1 MGNKSELGLDD
12 ARIDRIARK
21 YSGATG
27 AHLYYIEEAD
37 GGHRFG
43 IGGRADLICMG
54 IAKIIAQVIMITP
67 GLDGGGFLDAISR
80 SVIEILNASP
90 KRAQ

>member
-1 MGNKSELGLDD
+1 MSNKEIGLDD

-21 YSGATG
+21 YSGTNG

-37 GGHRFG
+37 GGHRYG

-67 GLDGGGFLDAISR
+67 ALDGGGFLDEISR
-80 SVIEILNASP
+80 TVIEILNESKAP
-90 KRAQ
+90 Q

>member
-1 MGNKSELGLDD
+1 MSNKEIGLDD

-21 YSGATG
+21 YTGATG

-43 IGGRADLICMG
+43 IGGRADLIGMG
-54 IAKIIAQVIMITP
+54 ISTIIAQVIMITP

-80 SVIEILNASP
+80 SVIEILNGSP
-90 KRAQ
+90 RAQ